1 MSSNVMAMSSKDMQS
16 FTLEFLGIALVSL
29 LIIFAAAVITSIA
42 L

>member
-1 MSSNVMAMSSKDMQS
+1 MSSNKGYAELY
-16 FTLEFLGIALVSL
+16 TGISLVSL